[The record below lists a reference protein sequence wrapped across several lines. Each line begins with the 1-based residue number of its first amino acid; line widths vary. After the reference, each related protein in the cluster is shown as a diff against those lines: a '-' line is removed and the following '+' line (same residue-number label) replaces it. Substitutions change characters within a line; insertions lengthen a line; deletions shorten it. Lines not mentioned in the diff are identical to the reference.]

1 MTSGTRGAATSRTFA
16 AERLSG
22 RLLIAFTYLSVG
34 LLVIGVGLMI
44 ANGISPLDD
53 APSLD
58 LATLGASIRALD
70 PAGFLWLGL
79 MAVIAAPI
87 GRVIVAGVAYARDGD
102 RLMVGISIAIL
113 LVIAIGVGSAL
124 AVRV

>member
-1 MTSGTRGAATSRTFA
+1 VTSRTRGPVTSRTFA

-22 RLLIAFTYLSVG
+22 RLLIAFTYVSVS
-34 LLVIGVGLMI
+34 LLVVGVGLMI
-44 ANGISPLDD
+44 ANGISPLDS
-53 APSLD
+53 APNLD
-58 LATLGASIRALD
+58 LATLGASVRALD

-87 GRVIVAGVAYARDGD
+87 GRVIVAGVSYARDGD

-113 LVIAIGVGSAL
+113 LVIAVGVGSAL
-124 AVRV
+124 AVSV